1 MGCEV
6 MVLIVIG
13 EFASN
18 TPGDDIK
25 LIFHNSPILDD
36 AEIMDFVVTTYIGLF
51 SSGGKEPEDKFG
63 NIPLKKER
71 TGIAWAV
78 NSEGNVRLIIAVV
91 PTADVTETMKMVAKN
106 DAQTLLKNLKN
117 NLSVDQIDRVALERN
132 VVQLGRE
139 LTIVDEVSRISKVFG
154 DEI

>member
-1 MGCEV
+1 V
-6 MVLIVIG
+6 
-13 EFASN
+13 
-18 TPGDDIK
+18 
-25 LIFHNSPILDD
+25 IFHNSPILDD

-78 NSEGNVRLIIAVV
+78 NTDQNVRLVIAVV
-91 PTADVTETMKMVAKN
+91 PTTDVTETMKMVTTNA
-106 DAQTLLKNLKN
+106 AQTLLDNLKN
-117 NLSVDQIDRVALERN
+117 NLSVGKIDRVVLERN

-139 LTIVDEVSRISKVFG
+139 LTIVDEVSRISNVFG